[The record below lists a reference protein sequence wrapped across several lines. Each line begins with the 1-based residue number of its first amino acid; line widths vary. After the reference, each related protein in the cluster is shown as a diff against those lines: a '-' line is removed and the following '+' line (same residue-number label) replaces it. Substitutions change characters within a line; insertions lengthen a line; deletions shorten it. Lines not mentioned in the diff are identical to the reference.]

1 MVLMTENGDPEKKRA
16 KELID
21 KLAPRQAS
29 AVVGLLEKMLDP
41 VSRAIANAPI
51 DDEPLDPQQEQ
62 ELNESREWS
71 KNNKPIPHEQ
81 VMRELGITPEELDR
95 FIKST

>member
-1 MVLMTENGDPEKKRA
+1 MAENGDRERKRA

-21 KLAPRQAS
+21 RLAPRQAS

-41 VSRAIANAPI
+41 VSRAIANAAI
-51 DDEPLDPQQEQ
+51 DDEPLDPQE
-62 ELNESREWS
+62 EKKINESREWS

-81 VMRELGITPEELDR
+81 VMQELGITPEELDR